1 MLLAVLNYAG
11 IAVFAASGALIGV
24 RKRLDLFGVWTV
36 AALTGVG
43 GGVARDLLL
52 GITPPASFQGWENLT
67 VATVAAAFVFVFHPQ
82 FGRLKNSVLVL
93 DAIGMGVFAA
103 TGALTALH
111 NDASPFASAL
121 IGITT
126 ALGGGV
132 LRDILVNEVPLLI
145 QERDLYAIP
154 ALTGAFA
161 TVLASEWGA
170 TDARSLV
177 VGSVLASGFRLVA
190 LWQGW
195 RVPVAPEDVAG
206 RFGRACRR
214 GLRFRRRP

>member
-24 RKRLDLFGVWTV
+24 RKRLDLFGVWTL

-43 GGVARDLLL
+43 GGVARDVLL
-52 GITPPASFQGWENLT
+52 GIHPPASFQGWENLT
-67 VATVAAAFVFVFHPQ
+67 TATIAAAFVFVFHPQ
-82 FGRLKNSVLVL
+82 FGRLKLSVVVL
-93 DAIGMGVFAA
+93 DAIGMGVFSAA
-103 TGALTALH
+103 GALTALH
-111 NDASPFASAL
+111 HDASPFAAAL
-121 IGITT
+121 IGITA

-154 ALTGAFA
+154 ALAGAGA
-161 TVLASEWGA
+161 TVLASYWGA
-170 TDARSLV
+170 TDARSLL
-177 VGSVLASGFRLVA
+177 VGAVLATGFRLLA

-195 RVPVAPEDVAG
+195 RVPVAPENVARQFYRG
-206 RFGRACRR
+206 CRWL
-214 GLRFRRRP
+214 LRR

>member
-24 RKRLDLFGVWTV
+24 RKRLDLFGVWTL

-43 GGVARDLLL
+43 GGVARDVLL
-52 GITPPASFQGWENLT
+52 GIHPPASFQGWENLT
-67 VATVAAAFVFVFHPQ
+67 TATIAAAFVFVFHPQ
-82 FGRLKNSVLVL
+82 FGRLKLSVVVL
-93 DAIGMGVFAA
+93 DAIGMGVFSAA
-103 TGALTALH
+103 GALTALH
-111 NDASPFASAL
+111 HDASPFAAAL
-121 IGITT
+121 IGITA

-154 ALTGAFA
+154 ALTGAGA
-161 TVLASEWGA
+161 TVLASYWGA

-177 VGSVLASGFRLVA
+177 VGAVLATGFRLLA

-195 RVPVAPEDVAG
+195 SVPLAPENVAH
-206 RFGRACRR
+206 RFYRGCRR
-214 GLRFRRRP
+214 MLRR

>member
-24 RKRLDLFGVWTV
+24 RKRLDLFGVWTL

-43 GGVARDLLL
+43 GGVARDVLL
-52 GITPPASFQGWENLT
+52 GIHPPASFQGWENIT
-67 VATVAAAFVFVFHPQ
+67 VASIAAAFVFVFHPQ
-82 FGRLKNSVLVL
+82 FSRLRNSVLVL
-93 DAIGMGVFAA
+93 DAVGMGVFSA

-111 NDASPFASAL
+111 HDASPFAAAL

-154 ALTGAFA
+154 ALTGAVA
-161 TVLASEWGA
+161 TVVAAQWGA
-170 TDARSLV
+170 TDARSLL
-177 VGSVLASGFRLVA
+177 VGAVLASGFRLLA

-195 RVPVAPEDVAG
+195 RVPIAPVDVLGRVLRAG
-206 RFGRACRR
+206 KRF
-214 GLRFRRRP
+214 FHHP

>member
-24 RKRLDLFGVWTV
+24 RKRLDLFGVWTL

-43 GGVARDLLL
+43 GGVARDVLL
-52 GITPPASFQGWENLT
+52 GIHPPASFQGWENIT
-67 VATVAAAFVFVFHPQ
+67 VASIAAAFVFVFHPQ
-82 FGRLKNSVLVL
+82 FGRLRNSVLVL
-93 DAIGMGVFAA
+93 DAVGMGVFSA

-111 NDASPFASAL
+111 HDASPFAAAL

-154 ALTGAFA
+154 ALTGAVA
-161 TVLASEWGA
+161 TVVAAQWGA
-170 TDARSLV
+170 TDARSLL
-177 VGSVLASGFRLVA
+177 VGAVLASGFRLLA

-195 RVPVAPEDVAG
+195 RVPVAPEDVL
-206 RFGRACRR
+206 GRA
-214 GLRFRRRP
+214 LRACKRFLRP

>member
-24 RKRLDLFGVWTV
+24 RKRLDLFGVWTL

-43 GGVARDLLL
+43 GGVARDVLL
-52 GITPPASFQGWENLT
+52 GIHPPASFQGWENIT
-67 VATVAAAFVFVFHPQ
+67 TASIAAAFVFVFHPQ

-93 DAIGMGVFAA
+93 DAIGMGVFSA

-111 NDASPFASAL
+111 HDASPFAAAL

-154 ALTGAFA
+154 ALTGAGA
-161 TVLASEWGA
+161 TVLAASWGA
-170 TDARSLV
+170 TDSRALLV
-177 VGSVLASGFRLVA
+177 GAVLASGFRLLA

-206 RFGRACRR
+206 RFFTGCRR
-214 GLRFRRRP
+214 GFRRR

>member
-24 RKRLDLFGVWTV
+24 RKRIDLFGIWTL

-43 GGVARDLLL
+43 GGVARDVLL
-52 GITPPASFQGWENLT
+52 GIGPPASFQGWENLT
-67 VATVAAAFVFVFHPQ
+67 VATGAAAFVFVFHPQ
-82 FGRLKNSVLVL
+82 FSRLKASVVVL
-93 DAIGMGVFAA
+93 DAVGMGVFSA
-103 TGALTALH
+103 TGALIALQH
-111 NDASPFASAL
+111 DASPFAAVL

-145 QERDLYAIP
+145 QERDLYAVP
-154 ALTGAFA
+154 ALTGAVA
-161 TVLASEWGA
+161 TVVTASQGGTETTALAVGA
-170 TDARSLV
+170 VTATGL
-177 VGSVLASGFRLVA
+177 RLVA

-195 RVPVAPEDVAG
+195 RVPIAPEDVAG
-206 RFGRACRR
+206 RCLRAGRGAWAR
-214 GLRFRRRP
+214 LRRR

>member
-1 MLLAVLNYAG
+1 MLLEVLNYAG

-43 GGVARDLLL
+43 GGVARDVLL
-52 GITPPASFQGWENLT
+52 GIHPPASFQGWENLT
-67 VATVAAAFVFVFHPQ
+67 AAFVFVFHPQ

-93 DAIGMGVFAA
+93 DAFGMGLFAA

-111 NDASPFASAL
+111 HDASPFASAL

-161 TVLASEWGA
+161 TVLASTWGA

-177 VGSVLASGFRLVA
+177 VGSVLASGFRLLA

-195 RVPVAPEDVAG
+195 TVPVAPTDVAG
-206 RFGRACRR
+206 RFYRTCRR
-214 GLRFRRRP
+214 GVRSLRRR

>member
-1 MLLAVLNYAG
+1 MLLAVLNHAG

-24 RKRLDLFGVWTV
+24 RKRLDLFGVWTL

-43 GGVARDLLL
+43 GGVARDVLL
-52 GITPPASFQGWENLT
+52 GIHPPSSFQGWGNIT
-67 VATVAAAFVFVFHPQ
+67 TATIAAAFVFVFHPQ
-82 FGRLKNSVLVL
+82 FGRLRMSVLVL
-93 DAIGMGVFAA
+93 DAVGMGVFSAA
-103 TGALTALH
+103 GALTALQH
-111 NDASPFASAL
+111 EASPFAASL

-154 ALTGAFA
+154 ALTGAVA
-161 TVLASEWGA
+161 TVTAHSWGA

-177 VGSVLASGFRLVA
+177 VGAVLATGFRLVA

-195 RVPVAPEDVAG
+195 RVPIAPEDVAG
-206 RFGRACRR
+206 RFYRACKRP
-214 GLRFRRRP
+214 FRR

>member
-24 RKRLDLFGVWTV
+24 RKRLDLFGVWTL

-43 GGVARDLLL
+43 GGVARDVLL
-52 GITPPASFQGWENLT
+52 GIHPPASFQGWENLT
-67 VATVAAAFVFVFHPQ
+67 TATIAAGLVFVFHPQ
-82 FGRLKNSVLVL
+82 FGRLKLSVVVL
-93 DAIGMGVFAA
+93 DAIGMGVFSAA
-103 TGALTALH
+103 GALTALH
-111 NDASPFASAL
+111 HDASPFAAAL
-121 IGITT
+121 IGITA

-154 ALTGAFA
+154 ALAGSGA
-161 TVLASEWGA
+161 TVLASYWGA

-177 VGSVLASGFRLVA
+177 VGAVLATGFRLLA

-195 RVPVAPEDVAG
+195 RVPRAPENVAR
-206 RFGRACRR
+206 RFYDGCRT
-214 GLRFRRRP
+214 LLRRR